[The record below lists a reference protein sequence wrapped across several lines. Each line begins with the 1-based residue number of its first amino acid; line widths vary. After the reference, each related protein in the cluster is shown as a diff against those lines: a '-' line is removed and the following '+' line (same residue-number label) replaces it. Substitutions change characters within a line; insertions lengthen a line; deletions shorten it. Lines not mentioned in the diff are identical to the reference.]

1 MSKEFF
7 GPFKFL
13 ANSLRTKN
21 ITVTETPN
29 IGKTISVEKNLDL
42 IFSCN
47 SNLDEKTI
55 SQQLD
60 TNLNE
65 TQYIKFRYFDS
76 NIVT

>member
-13 ANSLRTKN
+13 ANSLRMKN
-21 ITVTETPN
+21 ITVTETAN